1 MRSYIDNRGVY
12 HRFID
17 WAKLFGRKKD
27 TEETVEEASE
37 LQESVDTAQCLDSA
51 NNATPAVSDDCNDD
65 CDYCEDRV
73 DDALPDDE
81 LVDDCNDD
89 CPAECPYDEPYVYEE
104 PITVVEEVVEPLGV
118 VETSTESV
126 LLEED
131 LKEEMPVNTDE
142 QLSDKESSS
151 KAKKSE
157 KVVKEKST
165 TKKTTTKKTTTKSSK
180 SKK

>member
-17 WAKLFGRKKD
+17 WGKIFGRKKD
-27 TEETVEEASE
+27 TEETATEAAE
-37 LQESVDTAQCLDSA
+37 IQESVDTPQCLDDTDNVA
-51 NNATPAVSDDCNDD
+51 PTVSDECNDD
-65 CDYCEDRV
+65 CPLEERV
-73 DDALPDDE
+73 DDALLDCE
-81 LVDDCNDD
+81 LVDECNDD
-89 CPAECPYDEPYVYEE
+89 CPDDCPCEGPYVYEE
-104 PITVVEEVVEPLGV
+104 PITIVEEVVEPQGV
-118 VETSTESV
+118 VETYTESV

-142 QLSDKESSS
+142 QLSDKTSSS

-165 TKKTTTKKTTTKSSK
+165 AKKTTTKKTTAKSSK

>member
-27 TEETVEEASE
+27 TEETAEEAAE
-37 LQESVDTAQCLDSA
+37 IQEPVDTPQCLDDTD
-51 NNATPAVSDDCNDD
+51 NAAPTVSDECNDD
-65 CDYCEDRV
+65 CPLEERV
-73 DDALPDDE
+73 DDALLDGEPVDE
-81 LVDDCNDD
+81 CNDD
-89 CPAECPYDEPYVYEE
+89 CPCEGPYVYEE
-104 PITVVEEVVEPLGV
+104 PITIAEEVVEPQGV

-131 LKEEMPVNTDE
+131 LKEEMPVEMPVDKKNTVK
-142 QLSDKESSS
+142 S
-151 KAKKSE
+151 KKSE

-165 TKKTTTKKTTTKSSK
+165 AKKTTTKKTTTKSSK

>member
-37 LQESVDTAQCLDSA
+37 LQDSVDTAQCLDGA

-73 DDALPDDE
+73 DDALPDDA
-81 LVDDCNDD
+81 LVDECNDD
-89 CPAECPYDEPYVYEE
+89 CPCEGPYVYEG
-104 PITVVEEVVEPLGV
+104 PITIAEEVVEPQGV

-126 LLEED
+126 LLKED
-131 LKEEMPVNTDE
+131 LKEEMPAEMPVDKKNTVK
-142 QLSDKESSS
+142 S
-151 KAKKSE
+151 KKSE

-165 TKKTTTKKTTTKSSK
+165 AKKTTTKKTTNKSSK

>member
-27 TEETVEEASE
+27 TEETAAEAAE
-37 LQESVDTAQCLDSA
+37 IQESVDTPQCLDDTDNVA
-51 NNATPAVSDDCNDD
+51 PTVSDECNDDCPLKERVDDALLDCEPVGECNDD
-65 CDYCEDRV
+65 CDG
-73 DDALPDDE
+73 
-81 LVDDCNDD
+81 
-89 CPAECPYDEPYVYEE
+89 PYDGPYVYEE
-104 PITVVEEVVEPLGV
+104 PITIAEEVVEPQGV

-131 LKEEMPVNTDE
+131 LKEEMSADKKNTVK
-142 QLSDKESSS
+142 S
-151 KAKKSE
+151 KKSE

-165 TKKTTTKKTTTKSSK
+165 AKKTTTKKTTTKSSK

>member
-17 WAKLFGRKKD
+17 WGKIFGRKKD
-27 TEETVEEASE
+27 TEETAEEAAE
-37 LQESVDTAQCLDSA
+37 IQEPVDTQQCLDDTDNVA
-51 NNATPAVSDDCNDD
+51 PAVSDDCNDD
-65 CDYCEDRV
+65 CDYCEGSV

-81 LVDDCNDD
+81 LVDECNDD
-89 CPAECPYDEPYVYEE
+89 CPCEEPYVYEE
-104 PITVVEEVVEPLGV
+104 PITIVEEVVEPQGV

-131 LKEEMPVNTDE
+131 LKEEMPAEMPAENNE
-142 QLSDKESSS
+142 QLVDKANTAKS
-151 KAKKSE
+151 KKSE

-165 TKKTTTKKTTTKSSK
+165 AKKTTTKKTTAKSSK

>member
-27 TEETVEEASE
+27 TEETVEEATE
-37 LQESVDTAQCLDSA
+37 LQESVDTTQCPDVA
-51 NNATPAVSDDCNDD
+51 NNATPTVSDDCNDD
-65 CDYCEDRV
+65 CDDCEDCV
-73 DDALPDDE
+73 ADALPDDE
-81 LVDDCNDD
+81 LADDCNDD
-89 CPAECPYDEPYVYEE
+89 CPCEGPYVYEE
-104 PITVVEEVVEPLGV
+104 PITVVEEVVEPQGV
-118 VETSTESV
+118 VETFTESV

-142 QLSDKESSS
+142 QLSDKTSSS

-165 TKKTTTKKTTTKSSK
+165 AKKTTTKKTTAKSSK

>member
-17 WAKLFGRKKD
+17 WGKIFGRKKD
-27 TEETVEEASE
+27 TEETAEEAAE
-37 LQESVDTAQCLDSA
+37 IQEPVDTPQCLDDTD
-51 NNATPAVSDDCNDD
+51 NAAPTVSDECNDD
-65 CDYCEDRV
+65 CPLEERV
-73 DDALPDDE
+73 DDALLDGEPVDE
-81 LVDDCNDD
+81 CNDD
-89 CPAECPYDEPYVYEE
+89 CPCEEPYVYEE
-104 PITVVEEVVEPLGV
+104 PITIAEEVVEPQGV

-131 LKEEMPVNTDE
+131 LKEEMPAEMPAENNE
-142 QLSDKESSS
+142 QLVDKTNTAKS
-151 KAKKSE
+151 KKTE

-165 TKKTTTKKTTTKSSK
+165 AKKTTTKKTTAKSSK

>member
-17 WAKLFGRKKD
+17 WSKLFGRKKD
-27 TEETVEEASE
+27 TEETVEEATE
-37 LQESVDTAQCLDSA
+37 LQESVDTQQCLDDVDNVA
-51 NNATPAVSDDCNDD
+51 PAVSDDCNDD

-73 DDALPDDE
+73 DDALPNDE
-81 LVDDCNDD
+81 LVDECNDD
-89 CPAECPYDEPYVYEE
+89 CPCEEPYIYEE
-104 PITVVEEVVEPLGV
+104 PITIVGEVVEPQGV

-131 LKEEMPVNTDE
+131 LKEEMPVEIPAENNE
-142 QLSDKESSS
+142 QLVDKTNTTKS
-151 KAKKSE
+151 KKSE
-157 KVVKEKST
+157 KAVKEKST
-165 TKKTTTKKTTTKSSK
+165 AKKTTTKKTTSKSSK

>member
-27 TEETVEEASE
+27 TEETVEEALE
-37 LQESVDTAQCLDSA
+37 LQESVDTAQCLDGA

-65 CDYCEDRV
+65 CDYCEGRI
-73 DDALPDDE
+73 DDASLDDE
-81 LVDDCNDD
+81 PVDDCNDD
-89 CPAECPYDEPYVYEE
+89 CPDVCPCEGPYVYEE
-104 PITVVEEVVEPLGV
+104 PITIAEEVVEPQGV

-126 LLEED
+126 LL
-131 LKEEMPVNTDE
+131 KEEMPAEMPADKKNTVK
-142 QLSDKESSS
+142 S
-151 KAKKSE
+151 KKSE

-165 TKKTTTKKTTTKSSK
+165 AKKTTTKKTTAKSSK

>member
-27 TEETVEEASE
+27 AEETVEEKVEETVEMQE
-37 LQESVDTAQCLDSA
+37 LVDARYLEDDGNSV
-51 NNATPAVSDDCNDD
+51 PAVSDECVDD
-65 CDYCEDRV
+65 CDG
-73 DDALPDDE
+73 
-81 LVDDCNDD
+81 
-89 CPAECPYDEPYVYEE
+89 PYDGPYDYEE
-104 PITVVEEVVEPLGV
+104 PITVVEEVVEPQGV

-142 QLSDKESSS
+142 QPSDKTSSS
-151 KAKKSE
+151 KTKKSE